1 MPLFDNLFSIV
12 FAVAMGSFAT
22 VLVARVPVGESILGR
37 SKCPSCSNQLPV
49 WDNIPILGYFRLRG
63 KCSHCRARISKI
75 YPAVEIA
82 VASMAAVVVVIS
94 PGLSLKLASVI
105 FVTLGVA
112 LSVIDFRVKRL
123 PNTLVLALSVA
134 LVTLFAIDARSDLG
148 RLLYAFELAVLFSAA
163 LGLIRLLSR
172 GGMGMG
178 DVKFAFPLGLAMGY
192 VSLQVYLLGIS
203 LAFVLGAG
211 VGIVML
217 VFGKASRKTALPFG
231 PFLFIGAY
239 ISLVLGHYIS
249 F

>member
-1 MPLFDNLFSIV
+1 
-12 FAVAMGSFAT
+12 
-22 VLVARVPVGESILGR
+22 
-37 SKCPSCSNQLPV
+37 
-49 WDNIPILGYFRLRG
+49 
-63 KCSHCRARISKI
+63 
-75 YPAVEIA
+75 
-82 VASMAAVVVVIS
+82 MAAVVVLVS

-112 LSVIDFRVKRL
+112 LSIIDFRVKRL